1 MILEL
6 ALPWVPVVVVVVF
19 WAMMRPVHHRLH
31 PVPAVPRRP
40 SPRR

>member
-6 ALPWVPVVVVVVF
+6 ALPWVPVAIVVLF

-31 PVPAVPRRP
+31 PVPAAPRRRAL
-40 SPRR
+40 RR